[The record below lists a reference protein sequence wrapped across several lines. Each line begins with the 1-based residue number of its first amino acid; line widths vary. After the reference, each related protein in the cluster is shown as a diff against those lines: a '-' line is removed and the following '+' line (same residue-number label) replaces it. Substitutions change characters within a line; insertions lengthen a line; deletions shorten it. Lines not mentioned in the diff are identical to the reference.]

1 MSKDGAASPKILIVE
16 DEFLVRMTLVEAL
29 TDEGFDVL
37 EAGTADE
44 AMDLLHAEDGIRLL
58 LTDIQLPGRL
68 SGLDLAAC
76 VRRDRP
82 SLPIIFMTGR
92 PDAMGRA
99 RASEH
104 DVFIAKPYLPS
115 EVCAAA
121 RRLTG
126 APPG

>member
-1 MSKDGAASPKILIVE
+1 MSKNGAASPKILIVE

-29 TDEGFDVL
+29 MDEGFDVL
-37 EAGTADE
+37 EASSGDE
-44 AMDLLHAEDGIRLL
+44 AMDLLRAEDRIRLL

-68 SGLDLAAC
+68 SGLDLATR

-82 SLPIIFMTGR
+82 ALPIIFMTGR
-92 PDAMGRA
+92 PDAMGRTTSA
-99 RASEH
+99 AN

-121 RRLTG
+121 RRLIGAQTG
-126 APPG
+126 